1 MAKYFLHSAACYVGS
16 SNSISEHPQQPFNT
30 LSKSHIPIVSPPA
43 GDHNTKL
50 DSKPASKR
58 KNNKKLKPA
67 YESTPYE
74 VTAEQNIEDAHCTE
88 QATSKVD
95 HHVLKPSMKSY
106 NASDSL
112 VITGVDM
119 QTSNYKTV
127 ENSDLGMDRCEE
139 EIKTIDSS
147 GTESECENEI
157 GYQDTS
163 YLHQHENERDT
174 RFMTTFPIKSL
185 EEFVDSSEEDIV
197 LLKGSKVQE
206 NRSLSRCRT
215 SEDEQSQEES
225 SDSSHLSVEE
235 KALELGERG
244 SLRKI
249 LQNKQS
255 SGAGNSFLINQDK
268 MKENMNLYMLE
279 QEDNSSD
286 QSESQMKEIKCGD
299 RNIGTLK
306 GDGRLASL
314 GLSENNT
321 GDIVGESERFREML
335 TEEIEK
341 SSSEEDKESE
351 EKSEAQSLVH
361 EGVGIF
367 TVKEK
372 EIQRQVNEESE
383 NEDTGEENRTSG
395 EDEISVNN
403 SQGSPVVIM
412 DAVIDGIT
420 NEQQSDIEADKENT
434 LAKKGGNQTECDTG
448 SNITS
453 EEEMSDKTD
462 ISLEEKIFS
471 GDVSDEI
478 ESSEEEE
485 NTDFWGSQHEE
496 NDSDIEETEQDVQL
510 QSSSTEDS
518 TKQVNVDVSARYST
532 LTV

>member
-1 MAKYFLHSAACYVGS
+1 
-16 SNSISEHPQQPFNT
+16 
-30 LSKSHIPIVSPPA
+30 
-43 GDHNTKL
+43 
-50 DSKPASKR
+50 
-58 KNNKKLKPA
+58 
-67 YESTPYE
+67 
-74 VTAEQNIEDAHCTE
+74 
-88 QATSKVD
+88 
-95 HHVLKPSMKSY
+95 
-106 NASDSL
+106 
-112 VITGVDM
+112 
-119 QTSNYKTV
+119 
-127 ENSDLGMDRCEE
+127 
-139 EIKTIDSS
+139 
-147 GTESECENEI
+147 
-157 GYQDTS
+157 
-163 YLHQHENERDT
+163 
-174 RFMTTFPIKSL
+174 MTTFPIKSL
-185 EEFVDSSEEDIV
+185 EEFVDSSEEEIV

-206 NRSLSRCRT
+206 NKSSSRCRT

-235 KALELGERG
+235 RGLEMGEHS
-244 SLRKI
+244 SLRKR

-268 MKENMNLYMLE
+268 IKENVNLYMLE
-279 QEDNSSD
+279 QEDESSD
-286 QSESQMKEIKCGD
+286 ESESQMKEIKCDD
-299 RNIGTLK
+299 RNIGALK
-306 GDGRLASL
+306 GDGRLTSL

-335 TEEIEK
+335 TAEIEK

-351 EKSEAQSLVH
+351 EKSEAESLVH

-383 NEDTGEENRTSG
+383 HEDTGEENRTSG

-420 NEQQSDIEADKENT
+420 NEQQSDIEADKENK

-496 NDSDIEETEQDVQL
+496 NDSDIEEMEQDVQL

-518 TKQVNVDVSARYST
+518 TKQVNMDVSARYST